1 MCRHKFIKEV
11 MALSKNKKPSVMMTA
26 KDMLCEK
33 LDLPLS
39 VVEDLS
45 YMEVL
50 GNSRI
55 VLDGCKGV
63 LDYGESLVRIGL
75 AKGTVQF
82 CGDNLCFKALNNG
95 QAIIEGNIITIEFG

>member
-1 MCRHKFIKEV
+1 
-11 MALSKNKKPSVMMTA
+11 MMTA

-50 GNSRI
+50 GNSRV

-63 LDYGESLVRIGL
+63 LDYNESNVRL
-75 AKGTVQF
+75 SLSKGTILF
-82 CGDNLCFKALNNG
+82 RGDDLCFKALSNG
-95 QAIIEGNIITIEFG
+95 QAVIAGNIMTIEFG